1 MELDG
6 SACSGDCDLEAP
18 NEIDAPGCRRALE
31 GLIGLT
37 CPDRAEE
44 FSERLFARFGSLGEA
59 VSARSA
65 ERIEL
70 LDHSIEVERTFAC
83 FRRAMTQILRGRLVQ
98 RPILS
103 NDQTLLDYLRSRMAF
118 EPIEQLRVL
127 FLNANNELIAD
138 EVLGVGSVTGVYASP
153 REILKRCLDLE
164 ATAILLVHNHPSGCS
179 KPSRADRELT
189 EKIAKAANC
198 LNVVV
203 HDHLIVARNG
213 TTSFRRAGYL

>member
-1 MELDG
+1 MAAQETT
-6 SACSGDCDLEAP
+6 
-18 NEIDAPGCRRALE
+18 DAPGCRRALE
-31 GLIGLT
+31 ELISLT
-37 CPDRAEE
+37 CPARAEE
-44 FSERLFARFGSLGEA
+44 LSERLFARFGSLGEA

-70 LDHSIEVERTFAC
+70 LDDSVEVEQTFLC
-83 FRRAMTQILRGRLVQ
+83 FRRAMTQMLRGQLMQ

-103 NDQTLLDYLRSRMAF
+103 SDQLVLDYLRSRMAY

-138 EVLGVGSVTGVYASP
+138 EVLGVGTVSAVHAWP

-179 KPSRADRELT
+179 RPSRADREMT
-189 EKIAKAANC
+189 ERIANAAKC
-198 LNVVV
+198 LNVAV

-213 TTSFRRAGYL
+213 TTSFRKAGYL

>member
-1 MELDG
+1 MG
-6 SACSGDCDLEAP
+6 VACSTDTGDRDVATPEAA
-18 NEIDAPGCRRALE
+18 DAPGCRRALE
-31 GLIGLT
+31 DLIGLT
-37 CPDRAEE
+37 CPARAQEL
-44 FSERLFARFGSLGEA
+44 SERLFIRFGSLGEA

-70 LDHSIEVERTFAC
+70 LDDEIEIEQTFLC
-83 FRRAMTQILRGRLVQ
+83 FKRAMTQILRGQLMQ

-103 NDQTLLDYLRSRMAF
+103 SDQLVLDYLRGRMAY
-118 EPIEQLRVL
+118 EPIEHLRVL

-138 EVLGVGSVTGVYASP
+138 EVLGTGTISAVYAWP

-179 KPSRADRELT
+179 RPSRADRELT
-189 EKIAKAANC
+189 ERIAKAARC

-203 HDHLIVARNG
+203 HDHLVVARNG
-213 TTSFRRAGYL
+213 TTSFRKAGYL

>member
-1 MELDG
+1 VELVRPDG
-6 SACSGDCDLEAP
+6 PRDRDLAAP
-18 NEIDAPGCRRALE
+18 DESDAPGCRRALE
-31 GLIGLT
+31 DLIGLT
-37 CPDRAEE
+37 RPDRAQEL
-44 FSERLFARFGSLGEA
+44 SERLFARFGSFGEA

-70 LDHSIEVERTFAC
+70 LDDSMEVERTFIC
-83 FRRAMTQILRGRLVQ
+83 FRRAMTQMLRGQLVQ

-103 NDQTLLDYLRSRMAF
+103 NDQKVLDYLRSRMAY

-127 FLNANNELIAD
+127 FLNASNELIGD
-138 EVLGVGSVTGVYASP
+138 EVLGVGSVSGVYASP
-153 REILKRCLDLE
+153 REILKRCLDLG

-189 EKIAKAANC
+189 EKIARAASC

-213 TTSFRRAGYL
+213 TTSFRKAGYL

>member
-1 MELDG
+1 M
-6 SACSGDCDLEAP
+6 AAPEAI
-18 NEIDAPGCRRALE
+18 EAPGCRRALE
-31 GLIGLT
+31 DLIRLT
-37 CPDRAEE
+37 CPERAREL
-44 FSERLFARFGSLGEA
+44 SERLFARFGSLGET

-70 LDHSIEVERTFAC
+70 LDDSVEIEQTFLC
-83 FRRAMTQILRGRLVQ
+83 FRRAMTQILRGQLVQ

-103 NDQTLLDYLRSRMAF
+103 SDQHVLDYLRSRMAY

-138 EVLGVGSVTGVYASP
+138 EVLGVGTVSAVHAWP

-179 KPSRADRELT
+179 RPSRADLELT
-189 EKIAKAANC
+189 ERIAKAAKC

-203 HDHLIVARNG
+203 HDHLVVARNG
-213 TTSFRRAGYL
+213 TTSFRKAGYL